1 MKPCTIAFVILSVLV
16 FMSGC
21 SQTGTENAGN
31 VPAGTATP
39 VAKATATPDEFAA
52 ARAIYAKHCSVC
64 HGDKGEGGIVK
75 VEDKKLKVPSLKEG
89 HALHHPDADFVKQIT
104 NGGGGMPKFKDKL
117 SPEEITAMVRFI
129 RHEFQGK

>member
-1 MKPCTIAFVILSVLV
+1 MKPCTIAFVIVCALVL
-16 FMSGC
+16 MSGC
-21 SQTGTENAGN
+21 SQPATENAGN

-52 ARAIYAKHCSVC
+52 ARANFAKHCSVC

-75 VEDKKLKVPSLKEG
+75 VENKKLKVPSLREG
-89 HALHHPDADFVKQIT
+89 HALGHPDEKFVKQIT
-104 NGGGGMPKFKDKL
+104 NGGDGMPKFSDKL
-117 SPEEITAMVRFI
+117 SADEINAMVRFI

>member
-1 MKPCTIAFVILSVLV
+1 MKPYTIAFVIVCALAFL
-16 FMSGC
+16 SGC

-31 VPAGTATP
+31 VPAAKATP
-39 VAKATATPDEFAA
+39 VAKATATPDEFAV
-52 ARAIYAKHCSVC
+52 ARANYAKHCSAC

-89 HALHHPDADFVKQIT
+89 HALGHPDEKFVKQIT
-104 NGGGGMPKFKDKL
+104 NGGDGMPKFSDKL
-117 SPEEITAMVRFI
+117 SPEEINAMVRFV